1 MCSLQLKSLSHW
13 YLQFGTLF
21 VVRQTCRICM
31 KEIMWS
37 VLVSLQSVF
46 STRSHLI
53 FDYSVATPYSSRS
66 NKCTVIMEYGSNP
79 YLRRMAEFLKVH
91 AQMTYQSLSWRVYI
105 LWLQL
110 IIIGIGLVY
119 VCITFPQQASSRGDK
134 SWEFILLDT
143 LKTLMIDNSHL

>member
-1 MCSLQLKSLSHW
+1 
-13 YLQFGTLF
+13 
-21 VVRQTCRICM
+21 
-31 KEIMWS
+31 
-37 VLVSLQSVF
+37 
-46 STRSHLI
+46 
-53 FDYSVATPYSSRS
+53 
-66 NKCTVIMEYGSNP
+66 MEYGSNP

-119 VCITFPQQASSRGDK
+119 VRVTSPQQASSRGDK
-134 SWEFILLDT
+134 SWEFMLLDS